1 VTGSITCSGVV
12 LEFSIGKKKPIRD
25 VAIEGEIYYEN
36 GLMLITDSEKT
47 LNLICLGAR

>member
-1 VTGSITCSGVV
+1 LQWSCIRV
-12 LEFSIGKKKPIRD
+12 LQRKKKPIRD